1 MLYRFFLVLLA
12 LNLVVGVLGANKVF
26 ADDLERY
33 LDQRSVLQIGVENA
47 NVKPTEVSNR
57 ESAEL
62 LVGRLGS
69 HLFKGVGS
77 WFGGAS
83 EERQTASLIHV
94 LRESEFDLL
103 LSDDDVLFSLSYS
116 F

>member
-26 ADDLERY
+26 ADDLDRY
-33 LDQRSVLQIGVENA
+33 LDQRSVQQIGLENA
-47 NVKPTEVSNR
+47 NVRPAEVSNR

-62 LVGRLGS
+62 LAGRLGG
-69 HLFKGVGS
+69 HLFKMGN
-77 WFGGAS
+77 WFGASS
-83 EERQTASLIHV
+83 EERQAASLIHM
-94 LRESEFDLL
+94 LRDSEFDLFV
-103 LSDDDVLFSLSYS
+103 SDDDILLSLSYS